1 VHDLAAVRESPY
13 TSGLSDEILIDFR
26 DNLKTDHSTLMLQRF
41 LGIYKKIFALI
52 QHFIRLSLSLASTT
66 SLALASLPL
75 AIRPAAADEP
85 KATAT
90 KAQDLGWM
98 GVNLKDAFK
107 FHWGF
112 QGALLALAM
121 WLLLIL
127 VGPPPAQASVASP
140 ETVQI
145 GAFLTGLSDLDPSK
159 KSFSASLWLWS
170 ITDQEEGSPL
180 DRLEF
185 TNVIKIDSPNSVKE
199 LTSLGVWHQRKI
211 VGSFRHEWDLSRFP
225 FDKQLLLIGLE
236 EGEFD
241 KKTILF
247 SADAKSSGFD
257 SDIKLTDYRIKSARL
272 LNNEKTYRTNF
283 GDPRL
288 PPGNPSTYAHAELQI
303 LLERINSNLFWK
315 LISGAIAASF
325 FAFASF
331 WLRVDHPSALSPRF
345 GLLSGSLFAAVVG
358 LRNSAI
364 QLGTDNHTTL
374 IELIYIE
381 VMLYIMMA
389 AGSGVVSWQ
398 KLQSMPDRGESRCL
412 VIQRQEK
419 RFAVLST
426 AAFLS
431 VILTLCI
438 TYAL

>member
-1 VHDLAAVRESPY
+1 MERP
-13 TSGLSDEILIDFR
+13 IL
-26 DNLKTDHSTLMLQRF
+26 
-41 LGIYKKIFALI
+41 
-52 QHFIRLSLSLASTT
+52 LSLSLASTAT
-66 SLALASLPL
+66 LALASLPIG
-75 AIRPAAADEP
+75 IRPAAAEP
-85 KATAT
+85 KATAPN
-90 KAQDLGWM
+90 AQDLGLM
-98 GVNLKDAFK
+98 GVNLKEAGK

-121 WLLLIL
+121 WLFISL

-145 GAFLTGLSDLDPSK
+145 GVFLTDLSDLDPSK

-185 TNVIKIDSPNSVKE
+185 TNAIKIDSPISVKE
-199 LTSLGVWHQRKI
+199 LTSLGVWQQRKI

-241 KKTILF
+241 NKTILF
-247 SADAKSSGFD
+247 SADAKNSGFD
-257 SDIKLTDYRIKSARL
+257 SDIKLVEYRIKSAQF
-272 LNNEKTYRTNF
+272 LNNEKTYRSNF

-288 PPGNPSTYAHAELQI
+288 PPGSPSTYTHAELQI
-303 LLERINSNLFWK
+303 LLERTNSNLFWK

-331 WLRVDHPSALSPRF
+331 WLRLDDPSALSPRF

-364 QLGTDNHTTL
+364 QLGTDNQTTL
-374 IELIYIE
+374 IELIHIA
-381 VMLYIMMA
+381 VMLYIMLA
-389 AGSGVVSWQ
+389 AGSAVVSIE
-398 KLQSMPDRGESRCL
+398 KLQSMPNRGESSAL
-412 VIQRQEK
+412 AIQRQEK

>member
-1 VHDLAAVRESPY
+1 MERP
-13 TSGLSDEILIDFR
+13 IL
-26 DNLKTDHSTLMLQRF
+26 
-41 LGIYKKIFALI
+41 
-52 QHFIRLSLSLASTT
+52 LSLSLASTAT
-66 SLALASLPL
+66 LALASLPIG
-75 AIRPAAADEP
+75 IRPAAAEP

-90 KAQDLGWM
+90 NAQDLGLM
-98 GVNLKDAFK
+98 GVNLKDAVK

-121 WLLLIL
+121 WLFISL

-145 GAFLTGLSDLDPSK
+145 GVFLTDLSDLDPSK

-185 TNVIKIDSPNSVKE
+185 TNAIKIDSPISVKE
-199 LTSLGVWHQRKI
+199 LTSLGVWQQRKI

-241 KKTILF
+241 NKTILF
-247 SADAKSSGFD
+247 SADAKNSGFD
-257 SDIKLTDYRIKSARL
+257 SDIKLAEYRIKSAQF
-272 LNNEKTYRTNF
+272 LNNEKTYRSNF

-288 PPGNPSTYAHAELQI
+288 PPGSPSTYTHAELQI
-303 LLERINSNLFWK
+303 LLERTNSNLFWK

-331 WLRVDHPSALSPRF
+331 WLRLDDPSALSPRF

-364 QLGTDNHTTL
+364 QLGTDNQTTL
-374 IELIYIE
+374 IELIHIA
-381 VMLYIMMA
+381 VMLYIMLA
-389 AGSGVVSWQ
+389 AGSAVVSIE
-398 KLQSMPDRGESRCL
+398 KLQSMPNRGESSAL
-412 VIQRQEK
+412 AIQRQEK